1 MEALA
6 VYDLERAPVN
16 HDILQFVLLAEQ
28 ARRRSSRT
36 RLHIVF
42 VSGVSRDYADK
53 WYGAEEQEWRIQR
66 MAIPMAR
73 MVGASVSFLRD
84 RSALHDLLAS
94 HDKVFPPGYRPE
106 APTYAFKIAP
116 LIGAIQAGED
126 LRYLVPHQSS
136 EALVKDALGPLGR
149 PLVTITWRNSWNTEK
164 NSRTDA
170 WARLAEYIT
179 VSGATVINVPDTLD
193 ALSASTSPVAAVAA
207 YDPDIRLALYRAAD
221 LNLMVNN
228 GPMLYCMFGDA
239 PFMIFKMVQPDVAGV
254 DPDFI
259 REMGF
264 YPGWNW
270 PLQFGRFIFDS
281 DDYNV
286 LVREYDKARAII
298 PGLRGTIS
306 Q

>member
-1 MEALA
+1 
-6 VYDLERAPVN
+6 
-16 HDILQFVLLAEQ
+16 
-28 ARRRSSRT
+28 
-36 RLHIVF
+36 
-42 VSGVSRDYADK
+42 
-53 WYGAEEQEWRIQR
+53 

-164 NSRTDA
+164 NGRTDA